1 MIAESSTLRRILI
14 LADESANWRVAGLRQ
29 LDRLMFNLQEFAAS
43 DNRRSRLHV
52 CVFWNP
58 GRGSWGSIP
67 NLSNLERLQI
77 SSDAAAFLAESV
89 PTDLILHTRVFAE
102 RGGVQQLVNCQPAT
116 RVALKEASAQD
127 WESLALIAR
136 QHCAEMSGAA
146 DAANLCVWISDP
158 RDIPQ
163 CERMFLARSGKP
175 QDGIVSRSIN
185 RPMSRAI
192 SRLLLKCRIT
202 PSEWTLLILPIPIA
216 ASLFFMRGD
225 YASVLIGTLLF
236 QAYSVLDGC
245 DGEIARA
252 KFLESE
258 RGARLDTWCD
268 IFANV
273 LLAIS
278 LGFGLERG
286 GSIGTLDH
294 FYLLEGIAVGA
305 LILLNEWLL
314 SLRKTSSPSTSP
326 LYPRHQQLV
335 AASPLLRS
343 LGSLTSFI
351 FAITKRD
358 VAVLFFVA
366 LVLIGRAAWILHLLG
381 VVAAV
386 SSALAAHAILRTRQS
401 SYRSD

>member
-1 MIAESSTLRRILI
+1 MLT
-14 LADESANWRVAGLRQ
+14 
-29 LDRLMFNLQEFAAS
+29 LQEFAAS
-43 DNRRSRLHV
+43 DNRRSRLQV
-52 CVFWNP
+52 CVFWKP
-58 GRGSWGSIP
+58 DRGSCASIP
-67 NLSNLERLQI
+67 NVSNLERLQI
-77 SSDAAAFLAESV
+77 SSDAAAFLAEPYPIELV
-89 PTDLILHTRVFAE
+89 LHTRIVVY
-102 RGGVQQLVNCQPAT
+102 RGSGQQLVNCQTAT
-116 RVALKEASAQD
+116 RAALTEASAQD
-127 WESLALIAR
+127 WESLSLIAR
-136 QHCAEMSGAA
+136 QHCAEMSEAA
-146 DAANLCVWISDP
+146 DAANPCVWISDP
-158 RDIPQ
+158 CDISQ
-163 CERMFLARSGKP
+163 RERMFLARSGKP

-185 RPMSRAI
+185 RPLSRTI

-216 ASLFFMRGD
+216 ASLFFVRGD
-225 YASVLIGTLLF
+225 YVSVVIATLLF

-268 IFANV
+268 ILANV

-286 GSIGTLDH
+286 SSIRTIDRL
-294 FYLLEGIAVGA
+294 YLLEGIVVGA

-314 SLRKTSSPSTSP
+314 SLRKPSSPSTSP

-335 AASPLLRS
+335 AASPMLRS
-343 LGSLTSFI
+343 LGSLTGFI

-366 LVLIGRAAWILHLLG
+366 LALIGRAAWILHFLG

-386 SSALAAHAILRTRQS
+386 SSALAANAILRTRQS
-401 SYRSD
+401 SFRSD